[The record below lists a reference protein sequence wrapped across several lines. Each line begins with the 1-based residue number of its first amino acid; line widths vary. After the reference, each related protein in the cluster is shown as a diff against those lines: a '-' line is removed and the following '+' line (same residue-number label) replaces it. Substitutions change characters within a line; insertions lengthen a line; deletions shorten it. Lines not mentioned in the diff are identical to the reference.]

1 LAKGRRKRPSPRN
14 CVAGSVFADL
24 VAGAFFRP
32 GGGIEVFCKVN
43 RRIYTDGPRTFI
55 GRPGMPV
62 EPVTA
67 KDAGDAGRQIMHFW
81 INVGTILIDRRDRT
95 RS

>member
-1 LAKGRRKRPSPRN
+1 
-14 CVAGSVFADL
+14 
-24 VAGAFFRP
+24 
-32 GGGIEVFCKVN
+32 
-43 RRIYTDGPRTFI
+43 
-55 GRPGMPV
+55 MPV